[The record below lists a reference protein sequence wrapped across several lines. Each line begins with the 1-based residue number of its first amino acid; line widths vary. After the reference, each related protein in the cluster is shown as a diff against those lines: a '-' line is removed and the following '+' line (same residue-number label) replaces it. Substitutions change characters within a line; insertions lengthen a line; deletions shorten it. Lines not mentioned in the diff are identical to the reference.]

1 MKNITKNYTNLNKNY
16 SFALQSLLRNLFRY
30 DPTIVDGCLQQSTGN
45 KEPSFLRS
53 FVIIWKQVALCSL
66 LSYSLIIC
74 SPGLGRSGGGGS
86 HINVTSLT
94 HGNLKE
100 NP

>member
-1 MKNITKNYTNLNKNY
+1 MKNITKNYTNLNTNY
-16 SFALQSLLRNLFRY
+16 SFALQCLLRNLFRY

-45 KEPSFLRS
+45 KEPSFLRY
-53 FVIIWKQVALCSL
+53 FVSNMET
-66 LSYSLIIC
+66 
-74 SPGLGRSGGGGS
+74 GRIVFLTIVQFNNLFPRFGEVGVGGS